1 MVRFWLVLWLVDLA
15 VAAVFNSVVVA
26 ILCWLGGL
34 IALLFCCGV
43 LLAG

>member
-1 MVRFWLVLWLVDLA
+1 MVRFWLVLWLVGLA
-15 VAAVFNSVVVA
+15 VAAVFNSVVA
-26 ILCWLGGL
+26 ILYWLGGL